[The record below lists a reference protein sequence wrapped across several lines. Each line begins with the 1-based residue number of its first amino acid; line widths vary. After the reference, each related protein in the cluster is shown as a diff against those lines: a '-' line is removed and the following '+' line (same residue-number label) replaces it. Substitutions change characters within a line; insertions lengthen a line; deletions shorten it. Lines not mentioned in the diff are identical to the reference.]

1 MHPDR
6 IADPYSTRV
15 ADRRRPPIHWRR
27 RRVDIAL
34 CMLLMAGCVS
44 LRTGSFDGTTS
55 AISTASQAPDG
66 YGLLEIIRSS
76 LGSETWQQNHNWT
89 VKAEWEHRLR
99 GFPSA
104 KDLRWRFAKNWNAT
118 GDREES
124 TAAAND
130 ERATSAKRGSG
141 TKNLNNDAPSE
152 SKENSGAKA
161 SKAESEQPT
170 LTSPENESTAQW
182 DGFWP
187 LTVGDLLHPMDSK
200 SGRRKASPNE
210 GIDCLRR
217 LAHSNNLV
225 GWNAAI
231 LWAQQDPNS
240 AVEIADILQ
249 KLIVQ
254 PPQYVAEVSESSS
267 TVDQGGSTRTNSQLN
282 KLSNKT
288 KTSPPSAAA
297 SNSSHEQERPKSKTR
312 KTLSPATRCAAAEAW
327 CLVLAASATD
337 PIDGL
342 APAGRLLQHTELPN
356 DLRAELFRGVARW
369 VRPVNIPRLENAF
382 REGQGKLR
390 PPLPIRRAAIDA
402 CLVYAVW
409 NQPAVRQAANI
420 GKGRKSS
427 IGRSTRSIWPKT
439 VLNCRI
445 DPDVE
450 VRRAFVRWLGYSH
463 IDEAFELLKSQIDG
477 ADFDLRRAA
486 LESLATLHTDEAHT
500 ELKNQSTKAR
510 DALRAIAV
518 QSLGAWGP
526 QEVIPLGRDNSAPVR
541 AAVVSELAKS
551 ANLDSAVVLS
561 ELSVDRNPEIQLAA
575 VRAVRVWPDALA
587 FPLLLHAMRDSSAK
601 ARHEAAQAV
610 ALRREFVTAYR
621 FDSPPD
627 QREAAV
633 TAIAA
638 EIGSSLNYLDQ
649 VLKRE
654 PRIAAEVDAVRIAEI
669 RSHLTALLENPAE
682 SPMATNARDWLTGIS
697 GRDVPVVEAYLQEP
711 HRSPPD
717 VIYRDIL
724 PKVSPAYAALVDLE
738 NADLNVRRRGA
749 KMLADRGQAA
759 TLSQPVL
766 LRLHAHMAHEGDEL
780 VWRFALS
787 AVASDSTDECAQI
800 ANLALQ
806 HSSEVVR
813 QLGCEYLS
821 RHGRPAHAVWL
832 LGLLEDRSRSVQLAT
847 IRALGNCGN
856 QVAIGGVTPP
866 KGGQAPLNLHRLLTS
881 SDQEIRFAAAVSL
894 CRLGTTEGMDELVRL
909 SYQPN
914 PSLRERAVKEM
925 GLSGQSRFVDH
936 LVTLGWTERNDQV
949 RQAIL
954 GALERLVPPENR
966 PPAVGG
972 IPAWDAKIRNWV
984 QWLERRNGSPARIL
998 PADAPLASRPGQAS

>member
-1 MHPDR
+1 MQPDR
-6 IADPYSTRV
+6 IAALYSRRI
-15 ADRRRPPIHWRR
+15 ADERRPPIRWRR
-27 RRVDIAL
+27 RGSGAVFL
-34 CMLLMAGCVS
+34 MLLLAGCIS
-44 LRTGSFDGTTS
+44 LRTGSFDG
-55 AISTASQAPDG
+55 AISTVSQAPPSDG
-66 YGLLEIIRSS
+66 YGLLEIVRSS
-76 LGSETWQQNHNWT
+76 LGSESWQQNHTWT

-99 GFPSA
+99 GFPSGTQP
-104 KDLRWRFAKNWNAT
+104 RWRFAKDWNAT
-118 GDREES
+118 GERDES
-124 TAAAND
+124 TVAAVA
-130 ERATSAKRGSG
+130 EGATSAKSG
-141 TKNLNNDAPSE
+141 GPAKKPNQSTSSE
-152 SKENSGAKA
+152 SNENSVADSSNAG
-161 SKAESEQPT
+161 SEQPT
-170 LTSPENESTAQW
+170 ATSSERESSAQW

-187 LTVGDLLHPMDSK
+187 LTVSDLLHPTDSN
-200 SGRRKASPNE
+200 SGRRRVPANA
-210 GIDCLRR
+210 GVDCLRR

-240 AVEIADILQ
+240 AVEIADVLQ
-249 KLIVQ
+249 TLIVH
-254 PPQYVAEVSESSS
+254 PPQYVAEVGEPSS
-267 TVDQGGSTRTNSQLN
+267 TIDQSGSIRPKSQLN
-282 KLSNKT
+282 KFSNTAKT
-288 KTSPPSAAA
+288 GAVSADAA
-297 SNSSHEQERPKSKTR
+297 NSSHDQERPKAKTR
-312 KTLSPATRCAAAEAW
+312 KTISPATRCAAAEAW

-342 APAGRLLQHTELPN
+342 APAGRLLERTELPN

-382 REGQGKLR
+382 RDGQGKLR

-420 GKGRKSS
+420 RKNRKSS
-427 IGRSTRSIWPKT
+427 IGRTASSIWPKT

-450 VRRAFVRWLGYSH
+450 VRREFIRWLGYSH
-463 IDEAFELLKSQIDG
+463 IDEAFDLLKSQVDG
-477 ADFDLRRAA
+477 ADFDLRRTA
-486 LESLATLHTDEAHT
+486 LESLATLHSDEAHA
-500 ELKNQSTKAR
+500 ELKAQSSKAR

-526 QEVIPLGRDNSAPVR
+526 QEVIPFARDNSALVR
-541 AAVVSELAKS
+541 AAVVSELGKS

-561 ELSVDRNPEIQLAA
+561 ELSVDRTLDVQLTA
-575 VRAVRVWPDALA
+575 VRAVRDWPDALA

-601 ARHEAAQAV
+601 TRHEAAL
-610 ALRREFVTAYR
+610 ALAFRKQFLTAYR

-627 QREAAV
+627 QREAGVA
-633 TAIAA
+633 AIAA
-638 EIGSSLNYLDQ
+638 ELGSSLNYLDQ

-654 PRIAAEVDAVRIAEI
+654 PRTVAEVDAVRVAEI

-682 SPMATNARDWLTGIS
+682 SPIATNARDWLTGIS
-697 GRDVPVVEAYLQEP
+697 LRDIPVVEAYLQEP
-711 HRSPPD
+711 NRSPSD

-724 PKVSPAYAALVDLE
+724 PKVSPVYAALVDLE
-738 NADLNVRRRGA
+738 SADLNVRRHGA
-749 KMLADRGQAA
+749 KTLADRGQAA
-759 TLSQPVL
+759 TLSRPVL
-766 LRLHAHMAHEGDEL
+766 LRLHAHLAHEGNDL
-780 VWRFALS
+780 VWRYALS

-800 ANLALQ
+800 ASLALQ
-806 HSSEVVR
+806 HSSDVVR

-821 RHGRPAHAVWL
+821 RHGQPAHAVWL
-832 LGLLEDRSRSVQLAT
+832 LGLLEDRSRTVQLAA

-856 QVAIGGVTPP
+856 QVAIRGLKPAKAGPSPP
-866 KGGQAPLNLHRLLTS
+866 NLRALLTS

-972 IPAWDAKIRNWV
+972 TTAWDAKMKSWV
-984 QWLERRNGSPARIL
+984 QWLERRNGSPARNL